1 MARTGPLK
9 VKIMLFCGEV
19 TAIGPG
25 EGNEG
30 GLRLQAP
37 GLRV

>member
-1 MARTGPLK
+1 MSRSGPLK

-25 EGNEG
+25 KTELLE
-30 GLRLQAP
+30 AIDA
-37 GLRV
+37 